1 MPIDVDH
8 DGEPFEGRTL
18 FNNHDAN
25 LQFPATTEVGY
36 SYRGWLDVFSHPIA
50 GATPGFAR

>member
-36 SYRGWLDVFSHPIA
+36 RGWLDVFSHPIA